1 MINLLI
7 TTAGGSGIYPSIEA
21 VKSSKYK
28 DRIKLVLVDASS
40 IAGALYEVDRSYI
53 VPMVDEEEFFCV
65 LTDIIKKERINYM
78 LSFLDEELNFLSTK
92 LDALA
97 SLGVR
102 TLIPD
107 HSALMRSWNKIAT
120 FKVCGAY
127 MPKSYILDGNLDL
140 GAIWEEFGGAVL
152 LKPATGR
159 GGRDIVVPEDFEEFA
174 FFAGR
179 FVEKK
184 RDYLVQKLIQGKEYN
199 VTSLHDMHAEPL
211 YAIPR
216 WKFENRLIKSG
227 SKASVIESND
237 AVVEFALDILKKMHL
252 EYGFNN
258 VEVIQNEEGIF
269 LLEVNAGRIASQDMN
284 IVKAGV
290 NYIDLFI
297 DIVDGK
303 EIEKPTPKL
312 GVCNIKTARDI
323 WVEFEDIQKKV
334 AEYEESFDRC
344 RTSRR

>member
-28 DRIKLVLVDASS
+28 ERIKLVLVDASS

-53 VPMVDEEEFFCV
+53 VPMVDQEEFFCV
-65 LTDIIKKERINYM
+65 LEEIIQKERIGYM

-92 LDALA
+92 LDAIA
-97 SLGVR
+97 DLGVK
-102 TLIPD
+102 TLIPN
-107 HSALMRSWNKIAT
+107 HTSLMQSWNKIET
-120 FKVCGAY
+120 FKVCGEY
-127 MPKSYILDGNLDL
+127 MPKSFILDAELDL
-140 GAIWEEFGGAVL
+140 EGVWEELGGELL

-159 GGRDIVVPEDFEEFA
+159 GGRDIVLPEDFEEFA

-179 FVEKK
+179 FLRQK
-184 RDYLVQKLIQGKEYN
+184 REYLIQKLVKGKEYN
-199 VTSLHDMHAEPL
+199 ITSLHDKNGEVV

-216 WKFENRLIKSG
+216 WKFENRVIKSG

-237 AVVEFALDILKKMHL
+237 AVVEFALRILKSMNL

-269 LLEVNAGRIASQDMN
+269 LLEVNAGRIAAQDMN

-290 NYIDLFI
+290 NYIDIFL

-303 EIEKPTPKL
+303 KVQKPKPKL

-323 WVEFEDIQKKV
+323 WVDFKDIEKKV
-334 AEYEESFDRC
+334 VEYEESFDRC
-344 RTSRR
+344 RTSR